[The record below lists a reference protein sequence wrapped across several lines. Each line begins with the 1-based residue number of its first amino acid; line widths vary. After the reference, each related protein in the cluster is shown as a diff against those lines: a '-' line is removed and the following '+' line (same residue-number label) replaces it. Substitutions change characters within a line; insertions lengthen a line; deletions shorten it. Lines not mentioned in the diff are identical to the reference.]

1 MRLLRSGRFSL
12 LFAGT
17 ALNGIGDWATLVALW
32 GFAAFRFHAG
42 PAEIAALGLA
52 WALPGALFSPAAGI
66 PIDRLGPRTVL
77 LGAFAAGAATSITMA
92 TAQTFAMLTALAAVH
107 GLVEAFAKP
116 AADAL
121 PPRIVAEEDLFAA
134 NALLDVA
141 GRCSIVFGPLV
152 ASGAIAVWGLRG
164 AFLTDAA
171 TFAVGAAAILPLRV
185 QRAPK
190 PAQREPI
197 VAEALAGIRVARR
210 EPVIAL
216 TLALAGAVFL
226 TWGAFFVLEPLYV
239 RDILHKSASVLG
251 LLQTSF
257 GVGLVGTGLLL
268 PRVGPRVATAR
279 AVALSVAV
287 SGLAAALYVGTRS
300 EPVAFGG
307 VFLWGGDVAFFST
320 PVRTLLQRAAPV
332 EVHGRVLALV
342 TTLQGWGNVA
352 ALPLTGLLIS
362 ALGVQAA
369 GMTAGAFAVIAG
381 SAGLAVS
388 SRLPAPS
395 QPANELLT
403 AS

>member
-1 MRLLRSGRFSL
+1 M

-17 ALNGIGDWATLVALW
+17 ALNGIGDWATLIALW
-32 GFAAFRFHAG
+32 GFAAFRFRAG
-42 PAEIAALGLA
+42 PADIAALGLA
-52 WALPGALFSPAAGI
+52 WALPNALLSPAAGI

-92 TAQTFAMLTALAAVH
+92 TAHTFGLLTALAAVH

-121 PPRIVAEEDLFAA
+121 PPRIVDDQDLFAA
-134 NALLDVA
+134 NALLGAA

-171 TFAVGAAAILPLRV
+171 TFAVGAMAILPLRL
-185 QRAPK
+185 QRSPRSEHR
-190 PAQREPI
+190 QPI
-197 VAEALAGIRVARR
+197 VREALAGMRVAKR

-216 TLALAGAVFL
+216 TLALAAAMFL

-239 RDILHKSASVLG
+239 RDVLHKSPSVLG

-268 PRVGPRVATAR
+268 PWIGERVTTTR
-279 AVALSVAV
+279 AVALSVAI
-287 SGLAAALYVGTRS
+287 SGIAAALYVGTRS
-300 EPVAFGG
+300 ELVAFGG
-307 VFLWGGDVAFFST
+307 VFLWGVDVAFFST
-320 PVRTLLQRAAPV
+320 PVRTLLHRAAPV
-332 EVHGRVLALV
+332 EVHGRVLALL

-362 ALGVQAA
+362 GVGVQAA
-369 GMTAGAFAVIAG
+369 GIMAGAFAVIAG
-381 SAGLAVS
+381 AVGLGVS
-388 SRLPAPS
+388 SHLAIPS